1 MTVVLHTRA
10 KSLHVHLTIVTLEME
25 TCVRGFHV
33 YKAILEAAVGEELEC
48 GRVRGNRVDRY
59 AMAVVKDETVVR
71 HVATAPE
78 DFTDVQLK
86 TVDRLGLA
94 ALS

>member
-1 MTVVLHTRA
+1 MTFVLHTRA
-10 KSLHVHLTIVTLEME
+10 LHVHLTMVTLEME
-25 TCVRGFHV
+25 TCVRGFHI
-33 YKAILEAAVGEELEC
+33 YKAIWEAAVKEELEC
-48 GRVRGNRVDRY
+48 GRVRGKRVDRY
-59 AMAVVKDETVVR
+59 TVAVVKDEMVVQ

-86 TVDRLGLA
+86 TVGPPGLA

>member
-1 MTVVLHTRA
+1 MTFVLHTWA
-10 KSLHVHLTIVTLEME
+10 KSLHVYLTMATLEME
-25 TCVRGFHV
+25 TCVRGVHV
-33 YKAILEAAVGEELEC
+33 YKAMWEAAVG
-48 GRVRGNRVDRY
+48 VRSNRVDRY
-59 AMAVVKDETVVR
+59 AVVVVKDETVCT
-71 HVATAPE
+71 ACTAPE